1 MIAAEEANLPPT
13 FVRKRARPVGVI
25 SYIYRNKY
33 GWLQPEVEYL
43 YDLQMPPPV
52 EPAKEMAKTAVTEDL
67 AVTANE
73 VDTVSTPTEDSA
85 KKVQKDQIPD
95 RNEKGEPCILRPN
108 DGEAESF
115 SLMKTD
121 EVLENI
127 IKNKFKANCALVLI
141 DFFLRC
147 VRLNIPNNEREPV
160 WLTIETNSLDMG

>member
-1 MIAAEEANLPPT
+1 MFSEAFSSYKKLADGTLLRTAEEANLPPT

-33 GWLQPEVEYL
+33 GWLQPEVQYL
-43 YDLQMPPPV
+43 YDLEMPPPV
-52 EPAKEMAKTAVTEDL
+52 EPARQETSEEEATQNL
-67 AVTANE
+67 AVIANE
-73 VDTVSTPTEDSA
+73 SETATTPTENSV
-85 KKVQKDQIPD
+85 KKSQEKEIPD

-121 EVLENI
+121 EILEHI

-141 DFFLRC
+141 DFFLR
-147 VRLNIPNNEREPV
+147 
-160 WLTIETNSLDMG
+160 

>member
-1 MIAAEEANLPPT
+1 MHVDACVTTAEEANLPPT

-43 YDLQMPPPV
+43 YDLEMPPPV
-52 EPAKEMAKTAVTEDL
+52 EPRTISAFKSDETQDVSITASEATE
-67 AVTANE
+67 AVL
-73 VDTVSTPTEDSA
+73 TPTEAST
-85 KKVQKDQIPD
+85 KKISKDDIPD
-95 RNEKGEPCILRPN
+95 VNEKGEPCVLRPN

-121 EVLENI
+121 EVLDNI

-141 DFFLRC
+141 DFFLR
-147 VRLNIPNNEREPV
+147 
-160 WLTIETNSLDMG
+160 